1 MLCENWV
8 PFSKL
13 KGLPQGNILPQE
25 FKPEGEKS
33 GVFTQKLEGINEY
46 VNYV

>member
-1 MLCENWV
+1 M